1 MRDLFVYYLN
11 SLRSCWPTSKGLLV
25 KIVVLSFLLA
35 LTLMTVGIIAARNR
49 STRPA
54 VTGVVTAAST
64 VLAAAW
70 TLFAVAFVLA

>member
-1 MRDLFVYYLN
+1 M
-11 SLRSCWPTSKGLLV
+11 
-25 KIVVLSFLLA
+25 KIVVLSFLVA

-54 VTGVVTAAST
+54 VTGGAVTAAST

-70 TLFAVAFVLA
+70 TLFAVAFVLADRAAVPMRR

>member
-1 MRDLFVYYLN
+1 M
-11 SLRSCWPTSKGLLV
+11 
-25 KIVVLSFLLA
+25 KIVVLSFLMA
-35 LTLMTVGIIAARNR
+35 LTLMTIGIIAARNR

-70 TLFAVAFVLA
+70 NLFAVAFVLA

>member
-1 MRDLFVYYLN
+1 M
-11 SLRSCWPTSKGLLV
+11 
-25 KIVVLSFLLA
+25 KIMVLSFLVA

-54 VTGVVTAAST
+54 VTGAVTAAST

-70 TLFAVAFVLA
+70 TLFFAVAFVLA

>member
-1 MRDLFVYYLN
+1 MHDLFVYYLN
-11 SLRSCWPTSKGLLV
+11 SLRFCWPTSKGLLV

>member
-1 MRDLFVYYLN
+1 M
-11 SLRSCWPTSKGLLV
+11 
-25 KIVVLSFLLA
+25 KIVVLSFLVA
-35 LTLMTVGIIAARNR
+35 LTLITVGIIATRNR

-54 VTGVVTAAST
+54 VTGAVTAAST